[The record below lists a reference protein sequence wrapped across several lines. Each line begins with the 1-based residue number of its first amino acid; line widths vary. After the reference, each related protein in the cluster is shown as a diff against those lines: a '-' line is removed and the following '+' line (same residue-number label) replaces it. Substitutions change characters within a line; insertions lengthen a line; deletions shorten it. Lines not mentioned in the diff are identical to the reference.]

1 MSRILITGHKGSL
14 GSLLLNRLNEQGHE
28 TVVLET
34 EKRIQDAT
42 FFDGVENPDTIDV
55 LYHLAASIF
64 VPRSWEKPDE
74 FIESNVL
81 GVTRVLEFCRKHKI
95 ALVHVSSY
103 IYGVPNYL
111 PIDENH
117 DLSVSNPY
125 ALSKK
130 MAEEM
135 VTFYGENFDL
145 NYNIIRP
152 FNVFGPAQKKELL
165 LQEILTQI
173 TSSDRIEVQDV
184 TPRRDYIYID
194 DVIDFLVLAKD
205 KMMNE
210 PFNLGSGVSYS
221 VEELIAICQDVFGTN
236 LPVISK
242 GAKRRNEIPDTVADM
257 TKAKKVFGWKLQYSL
272 KEGIEQIKEKSEG

>member
-1 MSRILITGHKGSL
+1 
-14 GSLLLNRLNEQGHE
+14 
-28 TVVLET
+28 
-34 EKRIQDAT
+34 
-42 FFDGVENPDTIDV
+42 
-55 LYHLAASIF
+55 
-64 VPRSWEKPDE
+64 
-74 FIESNVL
+74 
-81 GVTRVLEFCRKHKI
+81 
-95 ALVHVSSY
+95 
-103 IYGVPNYL
+103 
-111 PIDENH
+111 
-117 DLSVSNPY
+117 
-125 ALSKK
+125 
-130 MAEEM
+130 M

-205 KMMNE
+205 KMLNE

-221 VEELIAICQDVFGTN
+221 VEELIAICQEVFGTN

-242 GAKRRNEIPDTVADM
+242 GTKRRNEIPDTVADM

-272 KEGIEQIKEKSEG
+272 KEGIEQIKQKSEG